1 MDRFTAKAELKTREP
16 DFLTPAKKK
25 VNGAPT
31 YICPACNN
39 GTGKDGDGIALDPT
53 SKNGKKWK
61 CFSCGINEDII
72 GLWKLHTGITDD
84 RTAFEELYSYFNITV
99 DSSRP
104 TAQEDFKQY
113 QKQAKNEQ
121 YTGKT
126 IHTSTYTHQPEQAPI
141 DFTDFF
147 LQAHNN
153 IEATDYWKQ
162 RGLSKGIVDRFRL
175 GYVAEWRQPLE
186 TYLRGGNGLTS
197 NGKPRTKETW
207 EYIPLTPRLIIPI
220 TKYSYL
226 ARDIRQQ
233 IPPEQEDYK
242 KSKVKGAERVS
253 WTYNSKA
260 LKTASKPIFIVEGEL
275 DALSLI
281 EVGAEAIALGSIAYI
296 RAFIELVK
304 KIRPSQPLLIALDN
318 ETEPEKQALIDQA
331 AANLEAGFK
340 ELELPYY
347 RLEPAQVAGQ
357 HKDANEALVADRK
370 AFEARVNAIY
380 QSIQQEQEAAL
391 EAEKQAYLNTSTA
404 NYLQDFINGIAESVN
419 TPYTPTGF
427 TNLDKL
433 LDGGLYEGL
442 YFCGAIS
449 SLGKTTLMLQI
460 CDQIAQAGGDVLIF
474 SLEMARNEL
483 ISKSISRQTLLDVLQ
498 NKGDIR
504 NAKTARGVTCG
515 LRYQKY
521 SQTEKDLIQRSITA
535 YSQYADHIYIYEGVG
550 DMGVDQ
556 VREKIQKHISFT
568 GRKPTVLIDYVQ
580 ILAPAD
586 VRASDKQNTDKAV
599 LELKRISRD
608 YKLPIIAVS
617 SLNRDNYKGKINMA
631 AFKESGAIEY
641 GSDVLI
647 GLQLKGSDQKNFDVD
662 EAKSK
667 NPREIELVILKNR
680 NGATGGKIEY
690 EYYPLFNYFKEV

>member
-39 GTGKDGDGIALDPT
+39 GAGKNGDGIALDPT

-61 CFSCGINEDII
+61 CFSCGMNEDII
-72 GLWKLHTGITDD
+72 GLWKLHNGISDD
-84 RTAFEELYSYFNITV
+84 REAFEGLYSYFNITV

-104 TAQEDFKQY
+104 TAQEAFGQY

-121 YTGKT
+121 YTAT
-126 IHTSTYTHQPEQAPI
+126 AIHTNTYTQQAEQAPI

-147 LQAHNN
+147 LQAHSN
-153 IEATDYWKQ
+153 IEATDYWRQ
-162 RGLSKGIVDRFRL
+162 RGLSKGVVDRFRL
-175 GYVAEWRQPLE
+175 GYVAEWKHP
-186 TYLRGGNGLTS
+186 
-197 NGKPRTKETW
+197 KAPAKAA
-207 EYIPLTPRLIIPI
+207 PTPRLIIPI

-296 RAFIELVK
+296 RAFIEIVK
-304 KIRPSQPLLIALDN
+304 KISPSQPLLIALDN
-318 ETEPEKQALIDQA
+318 ETEPEKQARIDQA
-331 AANLEAGFK
+331 ATDLEAGFK

>member
-1 MDRFTAKAELKTREP
+1 MDRFTAKAELKNREP

-39 GTGKDGDGIALDPT
+39 GAGKNGDGIALDPT

-72 GLWKLHTGITDD
+72 GLWKLHKGISDD
-84 RTAFEELYSYFNITV
+84 REAFEGLYSYFNITV

-104 TAQEDFKQY
+104 TAQEAFGQY

-121 YTGKT
+121 YTAAT
-126 IHTSTYTHQPEQAPI
+126 IHTSTYTQQAEQAPI

-147 LQAHNN
+147 LQAHSN
-153 IEATDYWKQ
+153 IEATDYWRQ
-162 RGLSKGIVDRFRL
+162 RGLSKVIVDRFRL
-175 GYVAEWRQPLE
+175 GYVAEWKHP
-186 TYLRGGNGLTS
+186 
-197 NGKPRTKETW
+197 KAPAKAA
-207 EYIPLTPRLIIPI
+207 PTPRLIIPI

-318 ETEPEKQALIDQA
+318 ETEPEKQARIDQA
-331 AANLEAGFK
+331 ATDLEAGFK

>member
-1 MDRFTAKAELKTREP
+1 MDRFTAKAELKNREP

-39 GTGKDGDGIALDPT
+39 GAGKNGDGIALDPT

-72 GLWKLHTGITDD
+72 GLWKLHKGISDD
-84 RTAFEELYSYFNITV
+84 REAFEGLYSYFNITV

-104 TAQEDFKQY
+104 TAQEAFGQY

-121 YTGKT
+121 YTATT
-126 IHTSTYTHQPEQAPI
+126 IHTSTYTQQAEQAPI

-147 LQAHNN
+147 LQAHSN
-153 IEATDYWKQ
+153 IEATDYWRQ
-162 RGLSKGIVDRFRL
+162 RGLSKVIVDRFRL
-175 GYVAEWRQPLE
+175 GYVAEWKHP
-186 TYLRGGNGLTS
+186 
-197 NGKPRTKETW
+197 KAPAKAA
-207 EYIPLTPRLIIPI
+207 PTPRLIIPI

-318 ETEPEKQALIDQA
+318 ETEPEKQARIDQA
-331 AANLEAGFK
+331 ATDLEAGFK

>member
-1 MDRFTAKAELKTREP
+1 MDRLTAKTELKTKEP
-16 DFLTPAKKK
+16 DFLTLAKKK
-25 VNGAPT
+25 VNGVPT

-84 RTAFEELYSYFNITV
+84 KTAFEELYSYFNITV

-113 QKQAKNEQ
+113 QKQVKNEQ
-121 YTGKT
+121 YTDKI
-126 IHTSTYTHQPEQAPI
+126 IHTSTYTQQPEQAPT

-147 LQAHNN
+147 LQAYKN
-153 IEATDYWKQ
+153 IKLTDYWRQ
-162 RGLSKGIVDRFRL
+162 RGLSKAIVDRFKL
-175 GYVAEWRQPLE
+175 GYMAEWKHP
-186 TYLRGGNGLTS
+186 
-197 NGKPRTKETW
+197 KAPA
-207 EYIPLTPRLIIPI
+207 IAAPTPRLIIPI

-226 ARDIRQQ
+226 ARDTRQI
-233 IPPEQEDYK
+233 IPPDQSDYK

-253 WTYNSKA
+253 WTYNSKS

-281 EVGAEAIALGSIAYI
+281 EAGGEAVALGSIAYI
-296 RAFIELVK
+296 RAFLELVK
-304 KIRPSQPLLIALDN
+304 KLRPTQPLLISLDN
-318 ETEPEKQALIDQA
+318 ENEPEKQARIDQA
-331 AANLEAGFK
+331 ASDLEAGFK

-347 RLEPAQVAGQ
+347 RLAPAQVAGQ

-370 AFEARVNAIY
+370 ALEARVKAIY

-449 SLGKTTLMLQI
+449 SLGKTTLSLQI
-460 CDQIAQAGGDVLIF
+460 CDQVAQAGGDVLIF

-483 ISKSISRQTLLDVLQ
+483 ISRSISRQTLLDVLQ
-498 NKGDIR
+498 NGGDIK
-504 NAKTARGVTCG
+504 NAKTARGITCG

-521 SQTEKDLIQRSITA
+521 SQTEKDIITRSITA
-535 YSQYADHIYIYEGVG
+535 YSQYADHIYIFEGVG

-556 VREKIQKHISFT
+556 IREAVKKHISFT

-608 YKLPIIAVS
+608 YKLPIIAIS

-647 GLQLKGSDQKNFDVD
+647 GLQLKGADKADFDVD

-667 NPREIELVILKNR
+667 NPREIELFILKNR
-680 NGATGGKIEY
+680 NGATGGKLEF

>member
-39 GTGKDGDGIALDPT
+39 GAGKNGDGIALDPT

-61 CFSCGINEDII
+61 CFSCGMNEDII
-72 GLWKLHTGITDD
+72 GLWKLHNGISDD
-84 RTAFEELYSYFNITV
+84 REAFEGLYSYFNITV

-104 TAQEDFKQY
+104 TAQEAFGQY

-121 YTGKT
+121 YTATT
-126 IHTSTYTHQPEQAPI
+126 IHTSTYTQQAEQAPI

-147 LQAHNN
+147 LQAHSN
-153 IEATDYWKQ
+153 IEATDYWRQ
-162 RGLSKGIVDRFRL
+162 RGLSKVIVDRFRL
-175 GYVAEWRQPLE
+175 GYVAEWKHP
-186 TYLRGGNGLTS
+186 
-197 NGKPRTKETW
+197 KAPAKAA
-207 EYIPLTPRLIIPI
+207 PTPRLIIPI

-318 ETEPEKQALIDQA
+318 ETEPEKQARIDQA
-331 AANLEAGFK
+331 ATDLEAGFK

-347 RLEPAQVAGQ
+347 RLKPAQVAGQ

>member
-39 GTGKDGDGIALDPT
+39 GAGKNGDGIALDPT

-61 CFSCGINEDII
+61 CFSCGMNEDII
-72 GLWKLHTGITDD
+72 GLWKLHNGISDD
-84 RTAFEELYSYFNITV
+84 REAFEGLYSYFNITV

-104 TAQEDFKQY
+104 TAQEAFGQY

-121 YTGKT
+121 YTVT
-126 IHTSTYTHQPEQAPI
+126 AIHTNTYTQQAEQAPI

-147 LQAHNN
+147 LQAHSN
-153 IEATDYWKQ
+153 IEATDYWRQ
-162 RGLSKGIVDRFRL
+162 RGLSKGVVDRFRL
-175 GYVAEWRQPLE
+175 GYVAEWKHP
-186 TYLRGGNGLTS
+186 
-197 NGKPRTKETW
+197 KAPAKAA
-207 EYIPLTPRLIIPI
+207 PTPRLIIPI

-318 ETEPEKQALIDQA
+318 ETEPEKQARIDQA
-331 AANLEAGFK
+331 ATDLEAGFK

>member
-121 YTGKT
+121 YTATT
-126 IHTSTYTHQPEQAPI
+126 IHTSTYTQQAEQAPI

-147 LQAHNN
+147 LQAHSN
-153 IEATDYWKQ
+153 IEATDYWRQ

-175 GYVAEWRQPLE
+175 GYVAEWKHP
-186 TYLRGGNGLTS
+186 
-197 NGKPRTKETW
+197 KAPAKAA
-207 EYIPLTPRLIIPI
+207 PTPRLIIPI

-296 RAFIELVK
+296 RAFIEIVK

-318 ETEPEKQALIDQA
+318 ETEPEKQARIDQA
-331 AANLEAGFK
+331 ATDLEAGFK

-380 QSIQQEQEAAL
+380 QNIQQEQEAAL

-521 SQTEKDLIQRSITA
+521 SQTEKDLIQRSITV

>member
-1 MDRFTAKAELKTREP
+1 MTKSDAKTELKTREP
-16 DFLTPAKKK
+16 DFLEVAKKK
-25 VNGAPT
+25 VKGRPT
-31 YICPACNN
+31 YICPACNKGRN
-39 GTGKDGDGIALDPT
+39 GDGITINPK
-53 SKNGKKWK
+53 SKAELPHYK

-72 GLWKLHTGITDD
+72 GLWKLHKGISDD
-84 RTAFEELYSYFNITV
+84 REAFEGLYSYFNITV

-104 TAQEDFKQY
+104 TAKEQY
-113 QKQAKNEQ
+113 QNQANNGR
-121 YTGKT
+121 YTDT
-126 IHTSTYTHQPEQAPI
+126 NIHTSTYTQQPEQAPI

-147 LQAHNN
+147 LQAHKN
-153 IEATDYWKQ
+153 IEATDYWRQ
-162 RGLSKGIVDRFRL
+162 RGLSKATVDRFKL
-175 GYVAEWRQPLE
+175 GYIAEWKHP
-186 TYLRGGNGLTS
+186 
-197 NGKPRTKETW
+197 KAPA
-207 EYIPLTPRLIIPI
+207 IAAPTPRLIIPI

-226 ARDIRQQ
+226 ARDTRQI
-233 IPPEQEDYK
+233 IPPDQSDYK

-281 EVGAEAIALGSIAYI
+281 EAGGEAVALGSIAYI
-296 RAFIELVK
+296 RAFLELVK
-304 KIRPSQPLLIALDN
+304 KLRPTQPLLISLDN
-318 ETEPEKQALIDQA
+318 ETEPEKQARIDQA
-331 AANLEAGFK
+331 AADLEAGFK

-347 RLEPAQVAGQ
+347 RLAPAQVAGQ

-370 AFEARVNAIY
+370 ALEARVKAIY
-380 QSIQQEQEAAL
+380 HSIQQEQEAAL

-433 LDGGLYEGL
+433 LDGGLFEGL
-442 YFCGAIS
+442 YIVGAIS
-449 SLGKTTLMLQI
+449 SLGKTTLALQI

-498 NKGDIR
+498 NGGDIK

-515 LRYQKY
+515 LRYQNY
-521 SQTEKDLIQRSITA
+521 SQTEKDIITRSITA

-550 DMGVDQ
+550 DMGVEQ
-556 VREKIQKHISFT
+556 IREAVKKHISFT

-608 YKLPIIAVS
+608 YKLPIIAIS

-647 GLQLKGSDQKNFDVD
+647 GLQLKGSDKKDFDVD

-680 NGATGGKIEY
+680 NGATGGKLEY

>member
-72 GLWKLHTGITDD
+72 GLWKLHTGVFDD

-104 TAQEDFKQY
+104 TAQEAFGQY

-121 YTGKT
+121 YTDKT
-126 IHTSTYTHQPEQAPI
+126 IHTSTYTQQPEQAPT

-147 LQAHNN
+147 LQAHKN
-153 IEATDYWKQ
+153 IEATDYWRQ
-162 RGLSKGIVDRFRL
+162 RGLSKATVDRFKL
-175 GYVAEWRQPLE
+175 GYIAEWKHP
-186 TYLRGGNGLTS
+186 
-197 NGKPRTKETW
+197 KAPA
-207 EYIPLTPRLIIPI
+207 IAAPTPRLIIPI
-220 TKYSYL
+220 TKQSYL
-226 ARDIRQQ
+226 ARDTRLI
-233 IPPEQEDYK
+233 IPPDQSNYK

-260 LKTASKPIFIVEGEL
+260 LSKASKPIFIAEGEL
-275 DALSLI
+275 DALSII
-281 EVGAEAIALGSIAYI
+281 EVGGEAVALGSISYI
-296 RAFIELVK
+296 RTFLELVK
-304 KIRPSQPLLIALDN
+304 KSRPTQPLLISLDN
-318 ETEPEKQALIDQA
+318 EIEPEKQARIDQA
-331 AANLEAGFK
+331 AADLEAGFK
-340 ELELPYY
+340 ELGLPYY
-347 RLEPAQVAGQ
+347 RLAPAQVAGQ
-357 HKDANEALVADRK
+357 YKDANEALVADRK
-370 AFEARVNAIY
+370 AFEERVKAIY
-380 QSIQQEQEAAL
+380 QSIQQEQEAAI
-391 EAEKQAYLNTSTA
+391 EAEKQAYLNTNTA
-404 NYLQDFINGIAESVN
+404 NYLPDFINGIAESVN

-449 SLGKTTLMLQI
+449 SLGKTTLALQI
-460 CDQIAQAGGDVLIF
+460 CDQIAQAGGDILIF

-498 NKGDIR
+498 NGGEIK
-504 NAKTARGVTCG
+504 NAKTARGITCG

-521 SQTEKDLIQRSITA
+521 SQTEQDLIQRSITA
-535 YSQYADHIYIYEGVG
+535 YSQYAERIYIFEGVG
-550 DMGVDQ
+550 DMGVEQ
-556 VREKIQKHISFT
+556 IREAVKKHISFT

-608 YKLPIIAVS
+608 YKLPIIAIS

-647 GLQLKGSDQKNFDVD
+647 GLQLKGADDPKGFDVD
-662 EAKSK
+662 AAKSK
-667 NPREIELVILKNR
+667 NPREIELIILKNR
-680 NGATGGKIEY
+680 NGATGGKLNY
-690 EYYPLFNYFKEV
+690 EYYPLFNYFKEMPPEG

>member
-1 MDRFTAKAELKTREP
+1 MDRFTAKAELKTIEP

-121 YTGKT
+121 YTDKT
-126 IHTSTYTHQPEQAPI
+126 IHTSTYTQQPEQAPI

-147 LQAHNN
+147 LQAHKN
-153 IEATDYWKQ
+153 IEATDYWRQ
-162 RGLSKGIVDRFRL
+162 RGLSKATVDRFKL
-175 GYVAEWRQPLE
+175 GYIAEWKHP
-186 TYLRGGNGLTS
+186 
-197 NGKPRTKETW
+197 KAPA
-207 EYIPLTPRLIIPI
+207 IAAPTPRLIIPI

-226 ARDIRQQ
+226 ARDTRQI
-233 IPPEQEDYK
+233 IPPDQSDYK

-281 EVGAEAIALGSIAYI
+281 EAGGEAVALGSIAYI
-296 RAFIELVK
+296 RAFLELVK
-304 KIRPSQPLLIALDN
+304 KLRPTQPLLISLDN
-318 ETEPEKQALIDQA
+318 ETEPEKQARIDQA
-331 AANLEAGFK
+331 AADLEAGFK

-347 RLEPAQVAGQ
+347 RLAPAQVAGQ

-370 AFEARVNAIY
+370 ALEARVKAIY

-427 TNLDKL
+427 TNLDRL

>member
-39 GTGKDGDGIALDPT
+39 GAGKNGDGIALDPT

-61 CFSCGINEDII
+61 CFSCGMNEDII
-72 GLWKLHTGITDD
+72 GLWKLHKGISDD
-84 RTAFEELYSYFNITV
+84 REAFEGLYSYFNITV

-104 TAQEDFKQY
+104 TAQEAFGQY

-121 YTGKT
+121 YTATT
-126 IHTSTYTHQPEQAPI
+126 IHTSAYTQQAEQAPI

-147 LQAHNN
+147 LQAHSN
-153 IEATDYWKQ
+153 IEATDYWRQ

-175 GYVAEWRQPLE
+175 GYVAEWKHP
-186 TYLRGGNGLTS
+186 
-197 NGKPRTKETW
+197 KAPAKAA
-207 EYIPLTPRLIIPI
+207 PTPRLIIPI

-318 ETEPEKQALIDQA
+318 ETEPEKQARIDQA
-331 AANLEAGFK
+331 ATDLEADFK

-380 QSIQQEQEAAL
+380 QNIQQEQEAAL

-647 GLQLKGSDQKNFDVD
+647 GLQLKGSDKKDFDVD

-667 NPREIELVILKNR
+667 NPREITLIILKNR
-680 NGATGGKIEY
+680 NGATGGKIEF

>member
-31 YICPACNN
+31 YICPACKN
-39 GTGKDGDGIALDPT
+39 GQGKDGDGIALDPT

-61 CFSCGINEDII
+61 CFSCGINEDIV
-72 GLWKLHTGITDD
+72 GLWKLHTGISDD
-84 RTAFEELYSYFNITV
+84 REAFEGLYSYFNITV
-99 DSSRP
+99 DGSG
-104 TAQEDFKQY
+104 QY

-121 YTGKT
+121 YTAT
-126 IHTSTYTHQPEQAPI
+126 TTHTSTYTQQAEQAPI

-147 LQAHNN
+147 LQAHSN
-153 IEATDYWKQ
+153 IEATDYWRQ
-162 RGLSKGIVDRFRL
+162 RGLSKVIVDRFRL
-175 GYVAEWRQPLE
+175 GYVAEWKHP
-186 TYLRGGNGLTS
+186 
-197 NGKPRTKETW
+197 KAPAKAA
-207 EYIPLTPRLIIPI
+207 PTPRLIIPI

-226 ARDIRQQ
+226 ARDTRQI
-233 IPPEQEDYK
+233 IPPGK
-242 KSKVKGAERVS
+242 SKSKVKGAERVS

-260 LKTASKPIFIVEGEL
+260 LNTAIKPIFIVEGEL

-281 EVGAEAIALGSIAYI
+281 EVGAEAIALGSLAYI

-304 KIRPSQPLLIALDN
+304 KIRPTQPLLIALDN
-318 ETEPEKQALIDQA
+318 ETEPEKQARIDQA
-331 AANLEAGFK
+331 ATDLEAALK

-370 AFEARVNAIY
+370 AFEARVNVIY

-391 EAEKQAYLNTSTA
+391 EAERQAYLNISTA
-404 NYLQDFINGIAESVN
+404 NYLQDFIDDIAESVN

-460 CDQIAQAGGDVLIF
+460 CDQIAQIAGDVLIF

-515 LRYQKY
+515 LRYKKY
-521 SQTEKDLIQRSITA
+521 SQMEKDLIKRSITA
-535 YSQYADHIYIYEGVG
+535 YSKYADHIYIYEGVG

-680 NGATGGKIEY
+680 NGATGGKIDF

>member
-1 MDRFTAKAELKTREP
+1 MGIGGETYTNTNEKEKEPIKRKRERSIQIMDRLTAKAELKTREP
-16 DFLTPAKKK
+16 DFLPSAKKK
-25 VNGAPT
+25 VNGRPT

-39 GTGKDGDGIALDPT
+39 GTGKNGDGIVSDPT
-53 SKNGKKWK
+53 SKDGKKWK
-61 CFSCGINEDII
+61 CFSCGIREDII
-72 GLWKLHTGITDD
+72 GLWKLHMGISDD
-84 RTAFEELYSYFNITV
+84 REAFEGLYNHFNITV
-99 DSSRP
+99 DDYRP
-104 TAQEDFKQY
+104 TAQETLRQC
-113 QKQAKNEQ
+113 QKQ
-121 YTGKT
+121 T
-126 IHTSTYTHQPEQAPI
+126 EQAPT
-141 DFTDFF
+141 DFTTFF
-147 LQAHNN
+147 LEAYSN

-162 RGLSKGIVDRFRL
+162 RGLSKGIVDRFQL
-175 GYVAEWRQPLE
+175 GYVAEWKHP
-186 TYLRGGNGLTS
+186 
-197 NGKPRTKETW
+197 KAPA
-207 EYIPLTPRLIIPI
+207 IAAPTPRLIIPI

-242 KSKVKGAERVS
+242 KSKVKGAEKVS

-281 EVGAEAIALGSIAYI
+281 DAGGEAVALGSIAYI
-296 RAFIELVK
+296 RAFLELVK
-304 KIRPSQPLLIALDN
+304 KLRPSQPFLIALDN
-318 ETEPEKQALIDQA
+318 EIEPEKQARIEQA
-331 AANLEAGFK
+331 ATDLESGFK
-340 ELELPYY
+340 ALQIPYY
-347 RLEPAQVAGQ
+347 RLAPAQVAGQ

-370 AFEARVNAIY
+370 AFEARIKAIY
-380 QSIQQEQEAAL
+380 QNIQQAQETAL
-391 EAEKQAYLNTSTA
+391 EAEKQAYLHTSAA
-404 NYLQDFINGIAESVN
+404 NYLQDFINGIADSVN
-419 TPYTPTGF
+419 TPSISTGF
-427 TNLDKL
+427 TKLDQM

-483 ISKSISRQTLLDVLQ
+483 IAKSISRQTLLDVIQ
-498 NKGDIR
+498 NKGDIGH
-504 NAKTARGVTCG
+504 AKTVRGITCG

-521 SQTEKDLIQRSITA
+521 SQTEKDIITRSITA
-535 YSQYADHIYIYEGVG
+535 YSQYADHIYIFEGVG
-550 DMGVDQ
+550 NMGVEQ
-556 VREKIQKHISFT
+556 IREAVEKHISFT
-568 GRKPTVLIDYVQ
+568 GRKPTVLVDYVQ

-608 YKLPIIAVS
+608 CKLPIIAIS
-617 SLNRDNYKGKINMA
+617 SLNRDNYNGKINMA

-647 GLQLKGSDQKNFDVD
+647 GLQLEGADQKNFDVD

-667 NPREIELVILKNR
+667 NPRKIELVILKNR
-680 NGATGGKIEY
+680 NGATGGKIAY
-690 EYYPLFNYFKEV
+690 EYYPLFNYFREV

>member
-1 MDRFTAKAELKTREP
+1 MDRQTAKEEIKNREP

-25 VNGAPT
+25 G

-39 GTGKDGDGIALDPT
+39 GTGKDGDGIVLVPT

-72 GLWKLHTGITDD
+72 GLWKLHKGISDD
-84 RTAFEELYSYFNITV
+84 REAFEGLYSYYNIAI
-99 DSSRP
+99 DSYSS
-104 TAQEDFKQY
+104 TAGAY
-113 QKQAKNEQ
+113 QKQVKNEQ
-121 YTGKT
+121 YTDNT
-126 IHTSTYTHQPEQAPI
+126 IYTYTQQTEQAPI

-147 LQAHNN
+147 LQAHKN
-153 IEATDYWKQ
+153 IEATDYWKR
-162 RGLSKGIVDRFRL
+162 RGLSKATVDRFKL
-175 GYVAEWRQPLE
+175 GYAAEWKHP
-186 TYLRGGNGLTS
+186 
-197 NGKPRTKETW
+197 KAPA
-207 EYIPLTPRLIIPI
+207 IAAPTPRFIIPI

-226 ARDIRQQ
+226 ARDTRQI
-233 IPPEQEDYK
+233 IPPDQNDYK

-260 LKTASKPIFIVEGEL
+260 LKTAGKPIFIVEGEL
-275 DALSLI
+275 DALSII
-281 EVGAEAIALGSIAYI
+281 ETGGEAVALGSIANI
-296 RAFIELVK
+296 RAFLELVK
-304 KIRPSQPLLIALDN
+304 KLRPTQPLLISLDN
-318 ETEPEKQALIDQA
+318 EIEPEKQARIDQA
-331 AANLEAGFK
+331 ATDLETGFK

-347 RLEPAQVAGQ
+347 RLAPAQVAGQ
-357 HKDANEALVADRK
+357 HKDANEALVSDRK
-370 AFEARVNAIY
+370 ALEARVKAIY

-521 SQTEKDLIQRSITA
+521 SQTEKDIITRSITA
-535 YSQYADHIYIYEGVG
+535 YSQYADHIYIFEGVG
-550 DMGVDQ
+550 DMGVEQ
-556 VREKIQKHISFT
+556 IREAVKKHISFT

-586 VRASDKQNTDKAV
+586 VRASDKQNTDNAV

-608 YKLPIIAVS
+608 YKLPIIAIS

-647 GLQLKGSDQKNFDVD
+647 GLQLKGSDKKDFDVD

-690 EYYPLFNYFKEV
+690 EYYPLFNYFREVSTPPEGETN

>member
-1 MDRFTAKAELKTREP
+1 
-16 DFLTPAKKK
+16 
-25 VNGAPT
+25 
-31 YICPACNN
+31 
-39 GTGKDGDGIALDPT
+39 
-53 SKNGKKWK
+53 
-61 CFSCGINEDII
+61 
-72 GLWKLHTGITDD
+72 
-84 RTAFEELYSYFNITV
+84 
-99 DSSRP
+99 
-104 TAQEDFKQY
+104 
-113 QKQAKNEQ
+113 
-121 YTGKT
+121 
-126 IHTSTYTHQPEQAPI
+126 
-141 DFTDFF
+141 
-147 LQAHNN
+147 
-153 IEATDYWKQ
+153 
-162 RGLSKGIVDRFRL
+162 
-175 GYVAEWRQPLE
+175 
-186 TYLRGGNGLTS
+186 
-197 NGKPRTKETW
+197 
-207 EYIPLTPRLIIPI
+207 
-220 TKYSYL
+220 
-226 ARDIRQQ
+226 
-233 IPPEQEDYK
+233 
-242 KSKVKGAERVS
+242 
-253 WTYNSKA
+253 
-260 LKTASKPIFIVEGEL
+260 
-275 DALSLI
+275 
-281 EVGAEAIALGSIAYI
+281 
-296 RAFIELVK
+296 
-304 KIRPSQPLLIALDN
+304 
-318 ETEPEKQALIDQA
+318 
-331 AANLEAGFK
+331 
-340 ELELPYY
+340 
-347 RLEPAQVAGQ
+347 
-357 HKDANEALVADRK
+357 
-370 AFEARVNAIY
+370 
-380 QSIQQEQEAAL
+380 
-391 EAEKQAYLNTSTA
+391 
-404 NYLQDFINGIAESVN
+404 
-419 TPYTPTGF
+419 
-427 TNLDKL
+427 
-433 LDGGLYEGL
+433 
-442 YFCGAIS
+442 
-449 SLGKTTLMLQI
+449 MLQI

-647 GLQLKGSDQKNFDVD
+647 GLQLKGSDKNNFDVD

>member
-1 MDRFTAKAELKTREP
+1 MDRSEAKAELKTREP
-16 DFLTPAKKK
+16 DFLTLAKKK
-25 VNGAPT
+25 VNGSPT
-31 YICPACNN
+31 YICPNCRN

-84 RTAFEELYSYFNITV
+84 REAFDGLYSYYNIMV

-113 QKQAKNEQ
+113 QNQAKNEQ
-121 YTGKT
+121 HSNTP
-126 IHTSTYTHQPEQAPI
+126 IHTSTYTQQSEQVPA
-141 DFTDFF
+141 DFTDFY
-147 LQAHNN
+147 LQAHKN

-162 RGLSKGIVDRFRL
+162 RGLSEAIVDRFQL
-175 GYVAEWRQPLE
+175 GYVAEWKHPKA
-186 TYLRGGNGLTS
+186 S
-197 NGKPRTKETW
+197 AKAASS
-207 EYIPLTPRLIIPI
+207 PRLIIPI

-226 ARDIRQQ
+226 ARDTRQQ
-233 IPPEQEDYK
+233 IPPEQEGYK
-242 KSKVKGAERVS
+242 KIKVKGAERVN
-253 WTYNSKA
+253 WTYNSKTLA
-260 LKTASKPIFIVEGEL
+260 TATKPIFIVEGEL

-296 RAFIELVK
+296 RAFKELLK
-304 KIRPSQPLLIALDN
+304 KHRPEQTLLIALDN
-318 ETEPEKQALIDQA
+318 EAEPEKQARIDQA
-331 AANLEAGFK
+331 ATDLEEGFK
-340 ELELPYY
+340 GLGLPYY
-347 RLEPAQVAGQ
+347 RLNPARVTGQ
-357 HKDANEALVADRK
+357 YKDANEALVGNRT
-370 AFEARVNAIY
+370 AFEASVNAIY
-380 QSIQQEQEAAL
+380 QSIQQEQ

-427 TNLDKL
+427 TKLDEI

-449 SLGKTTLMLQI
+449 SLGKTTLALQI

-483 ISKSISRQTLLDVLQ
+483 ISKSISRQTLLDVFQ
-498 NKGDIR
+498 NGGEIK

-535 YSQYADHIYIYEGVG
+535 YSQYADRIYIFEGVG
-550 DMGVDQ
+550 DMGVSQ
-556 VREKIQKHISFT
+556 IREAVRKHISFT

-608 YKLPIIAVS
+608 YKLPIIAIS

-641 GSDVLI
+641 GADVLI
-647 GLQLKGSDQKNFDVD
+647 GLQLKGSDQQGFNVD
-662 EAKSK
+662 AAKSK

-690 EYYPLFNYFKEV
+690 EYYPLFNYFEEV

>member
-39 GTGKDGDGIALDPT
+39 GAGKNGDGIALDPT

-61 CFSCGINEDII
+61 CFSCGMNEDII
-72 GLWKLHTGITDD
+72 GLWKLHNGISDD
-84 RTAFEELYSYFNITV
+84 REAFEGLYSYFNITV

-104 TAQEDFKQY
+104 TAQEAFGQY

-121 YTGKT
+121 YTAT
-126 IHTSTYTHQPEQAPI
+126 AIHKNTYTQQAEQAPI

-147 LQAHNN
+147 LQAHSN
-153 IEATDYWKQ
+153 IEATDYWRQ
-162 RGLSKGIVDRFRL
+162 RGLSKGVVDRFRL
-175 GYVAEWRQPLE
+175 GYVAEWKHP
-186 TYLRGGNGLTS
+186 
-197 NGKPRTKETW
+197 KAPAKAA
-207 EYIPLTPRLIIPI
+207 PTPRLIIPI

-304 KIRPSQPLLIALDN
+304 KISPSQPLLIALDN
-318 ETEPEKQALIDQA
+318 ETEPEKQARIDQA
-331 AANLEAGFK
+331 ATDLEAGFK

-690 EYYPLFNYFKEV
+690 EYYPLFNYFKEA